1 MSATDTRHRKNLARS
16 AHVAAALTALT
27 VLAACSSSGTST
39 TSPPGSSGTTA
50 TNSNPVCGSGTGGA
64 ATGTPIEVGGMVT
77 ASGGANLS
85 EGTAGAQAYF
95 KCLNAHGG
103 INGHPVD
110 YTIVD
115 DALNPAKASQGA
127 LTLIDDKKV
136 VAVVG
141 STSYLEC
148 PVAGPI
154 YAKAGIVDLEAA
166 GGSAQ
171 CYTSA
176 NISSIAQ
183 SAPLTILSA
192 AQTAK
197 EIDGAKT
204 ISVIAP
210 NVPGLGDA
218 SVQAV
223 QRYAEANG
231 VKVLKTV
238 LYPPGVQDATS
249 VVLAAAAPNPDAI
262 VIGAVPSDAGAI
274 FKAAQSQSLKP
285 RMKFTCAA
293 TCYSPG
299 VPQALGSYWS
309 GSLLIAHS
317 FADFSENTP
326 DVSLWRD
333 VMAKYAPGVSGDN
346 FSIGSFLA
354 AKIFSDT
361 LTKMSGDY
369 TRAAVTAALEKAVDY
384 KSDILCTPWYFGNG
398 SIHQANH
405 GFRISTITN
414 TGFTPTKGCAEAA
427 DPQLAP
433 LLAAEKQYHLA
444 G

>member
-1 MSATDTRHRKNLARS
+1 MTTNASRRTIRLKSVAVLSVALAAVSVASACASSATKSSPSS
-16 AHVAAALTALT
+16 AV
-27 VLAACSSSGTST
+27 
-39 TSPPGSSGTTA
+39 
-50 TNSNPVCGSGTGGA
+50 NSNPACGIGNGKP
-64 ATGTPIEVGGMVT
+64 ATGTPIEIGGMVT
-77 ASGGANLS
+77 DSGGANLS
-85 EGTAGAQAYF
+85 EGTAGADAYF
-95 KCLNAHGG
+95 KCLNANGGLHGR
-103 INGHPVD
+103 PVN

-115 DALNPAKASQGA
+115 DGLNPAKASQGA
-127 LTLIDDKKV
+127 LTLVNDKKV

-197 EIDGAKT
+197 ELDGAKT

-218 SVQAV
+218 SVEAV
-223 QRYAEANG
+223 KRYADANG
-231 VKVLKTV
+231 IKVLKSV
-238 LYPPGVQDATS
+238 LYPTGVQDATS
-249 VVLAAAAPNPDAI
+249 VVLSAASASPDAI
-262 VIGAVPSDAGAI
+262 VIGAVPADAAAI
-274 FKAAQSQSLKP
+274 FRAAQAQNLKS

-299 VPQALGSYWS
+299 VPQSLGAYWS

-317 FADFSENTP
+317 YADFGPSSP
-326 DVSLWRD
+326 DVTLWRD
-333 VMAKYAPGVSGDN
+333 VMAKYAPGVRGDN

-361 LTKMSGDY
+361 FAKTSGDL
-369 TRAAVTAALEKAVDY
+369 TRASVTAALQKVVNY
-384 KSDILCTPWYFGNG
+384 KSDILCSPWYFGGG
-398 SIHQANH
+398 SVHEANH
-405 GFRISTITN
+405 GFRISTITAS
-414 TGFTPTKGCAEAA
+414 GFTPTQGCAEAK

-433 LLAAEKQYHLA
+433 LLLAEKQYHLA